1 MKVKNTFLYNFM
13 SCGLGWVVVVIAVL
27 LFIFHDF
34 SCNRP
39 VQMKEDVIYI
49 KPNN

>member
-1 MKVKNTFLYNFM
+1 MKIKNTFLYNFF
-13 SCGLGWVVVVIAVL
+13 SSGLGWVVVVIAVL

-39 VQMKEDVIYI
+39 VQMKEDVLYI
-49 KPNN
+49 KPN